1 MQTGSGPSA
10 SRLPTVITAIAVVL
24 AVIGLG
30 VAVSGAADKPA
41 DNKVASDDSSTTTT
55 FVGDGGDVGTPGT
68 DSATTTPTFARSP
81 TTTAK
86 STGTTAKSTTPTT
99 ASAACAAPPGASAD
113 PGAQQA
119 PAIGTYTYASC
130 SDTSE
135 TSDMKVAAGTGG
147 NGTARRVVSENTSGF
162 AQTTTY
168 AYGPSGV
175 LLESLTVS
183 TPRGPYT
190 CDWDPDVVNYPPS
203 LTVGTTWNTK
213 SSCQLKNSQGVSQG
227 ELKLDGTGKVTGK
240 VQFAVG
246 STSVNAWVIEATIK
260 LTTTVT
266 GFGSQTATVTS
277 KDYYDPTRGLDVY
290 RHSEGTS
297 EQGSVT
303 RDERLTSLTPKANA

>member
-1 MQTGSGPSA
+1 MQTGSGPFA
-10 SRLPTVITAIAVVL
+10 SRLPTVVTAIAVVL

-41 DNKVASDDSSTTTT
+41 DKLASNDASTTTT
-55 FVGDGGDVGTPGT
+55 TAVTTTVVAD
-68 DSATTTPTFARSP
+68 ATTTTAARGSV
-81 TTTAK
+81 TTTK
-86 STGTTAKSTTPTT
+86 STGTTAKSTTATT
-99 ASAACAAPPGASAD
+99 LAAACAAPPAASAD

-130 SDTSE
+130 SDSSDTSE
-135 TSDMKVAAGTGG
+135 MKVAAGTGG

-162 AQTTTY
+162 AQTSTY

-183 TPRGPYT
+183 TPQGPYT

-203 LTVGTTWNTK
+203 LKVGTTWTAK
-213 SSCQLKNSQGVSQG
+213 SSCQLKNSKGVSQG
-227 ELKLDGTGKVTGK
+227 ELKLDGTGKVSGK

-246 STSVNAWVIEATIK
+246 GTSVNAWVVEATIK
-260 LTTTVT
+260 LTTVVT
-266 GFGSQTATVTS
+266 GFGTQTATVTS
-277 KDYYDPTRGLDVY
+277 KDYYDPTRGIDLY
-290 RHSEGTS
+290 RHYEGTS
-297 EQGSVT
+297 EQGGSVT